1 MLNPA
6 SVASLGTGNDGVFWD
21 IRCRV
26 VNKMTTTAPAPMMSP
41 NERRDRPSQRD
52 LTAFVAG
59 ISEQGDA
66 PPPSMAPA
74 VPTGENAERIA
85 GGRRV
90 HESRG

>member
-6 SVASLGTGNDGVFWD
+6 SIASLGIGNDGVFRVT
-21 IRCRV
+21 RCTV

-52 LTAFVAG
+52 LAAFDAG
-59 ISEQGDA
+59 ISELGDA
-66 PPPSMAPA
+66 PSPSTAP
-74 VPTGENAERIA
+74 VTPTGEYAERTA
-85 GGRRV
+85 DGRRV